1 MLPFEFIRTLPEYLS
16 LVQCYSKHCCWYWAA
31 IVLTPSLIYLR
42 LTLCVLLFFLNILL
56 VLFKVLPIRNINFS
70 SRLRNL
76 RKLSFS
82 NKINIIW
89 RSCGTLLNY
98 KKMHTSINIKSWR
111 KIPNTFKS
119 VQIIKETPSVFFINN
134 TCAMTI
140 EVSTKSFLLKVSST
154 ILLYWIHKFSPS

>member
-1 MLPFEFIRTLPEYLS
+1 MLPFEFIWTLPEYLS
-16 LVQCYSKHCCWYWAA
+16 LVQCYSKHCCWYWAT

-42 LTLCVLLFFLNILL
+42 LTLCVPLFFLYILL
-56 VLFKVLPIRNINFS
+56 VLLKVLRIRNINFS

-89 RSCGTLLNY
+89 RSCGALLNY
-98 KKMHTSINIKSWR
+98 KKMYTSINIKSWR
-111 KIPNTFKS
+111 KNPNTFKS
-119 VQIIKETPSVFFINN
+119 VQIIKEAPSVFIVSN

-154 ILLYWIHKFSPS
+154 IFIEFINSHQVH